1 MIKFRKLL
9 TGRFPGGKNIST
21 GAIRRER
28 LAAAMAWQILNIYPL
43 RRLPR
48 TWQKYKNLRG
58 VLLADEVGGGKTFEA
73 WALIAKH
80 FLEDTRS
87 NRDRFRVLII
97 ASKSIHQKWWW
108 CPRHKCTDDCDAC
121 NMPAE
126 YDRHKFLEQAKK
138 SLSKRKYARLKT
150 FFERIPTDEID
161 SKIVR
166 RKSEWKHID
175 KSRQGIWLT
184 SIPALPPAKGRNK
197 TGAEFDRTRHIKFP
211 RRFFD
216 WIIADEAHV
225 VRSGYRDTADEAL
238 PTLNSTAI
246 RKLHAVLNASPE
258 AKLLLLTATP
268 FQNNVNELMQLI
280 SLVERTS
287 DRESLTDL
295 IKSGLKGFQGR
306 IDELRRSPEDFTEES
321 IRDLYEGLDKDISK
335 FYPEDCD
342 GDFAERPAE
351 MRREGNGLDDFISDV
366 MVRNTKAQPKNSGS
380 LIRLSEKEQFQ
391 YLLMRD
397 LVYADKS
404 ETDRRRD
411 MASVNLSELVSSD
424 LAFVRTLSRYPER
437 KRKYELIRGLFG
449 KTLFFESKYK
459 SLEQAIEAAQK
470 KLKDKKGIVV
480 YCRFIPT
487 LEEIVS
493 RLSRRFGRQN
503 IFQLSGKQK
512 ILDRDAVIKQI
523 KATQGFK
530 VLVVSQVGNEGLDF
544 DSFAKTVIHF
554 DGHYNPAVMDQ
565 RNGRVYRRDNTVNKL
580 RISQLLLNE
589 TYDQRIKFLELEKR
603 KMKNFYL
610 GDDNMNAVLEQVLE
624 NAPHLKRSLAQL
636 RKFKIVLEP
645 KREWLLPKAKKQL

>member
-1 MIKFRKLL
+1 MIKFRRLL
-9 TGRFPGGKNIST
+9 TGKFPGGTNIAS
-21 GAIRRER
+21 GAIKRER
-28 LAAAMAWQILNIYPL
+28 LAAAMAWQILNIYPW
-43 RRLPR
+43 RRLPA
-48 TWQKYKNLRG
+48 TWLKYKNLRG

-87 NRDRFRVLII
+87 SRDRFRVLII

-108 CPRHKCTDDCDAC
+108 CPKHKCMDDCETC
-121 NMPAE
+121 SFPAE
-126 YDRHKFLEQAKK
+126 YDRHKFLAQAEK
-138 SLSKRKYARLKT
+138 SLSKRKFERLRE

-184 SIPALPPAKGRNK
+184 SIPALPGAIGRNK
-197 TGAEFDRTRHIKFP
+197 TEAEFSRTRHIKFP
-211 RRFFD
+211 KHFFD

-246 RKLHAVLNASPE
+246 RKLHAVLNASPK

-295 IKSGLKGFQGR
+295 IKAGLKGFQSR

-321 IRDLYEGLDKDISK
+321 IKDLYEGLDKDISK
-335 FYPEDCD
+335 FYPDECD
-342 GDFAERPAE
+342 GDFTERPAE
-351 MRREGNGLDDFISDV
+351 MRRKGNGLDDFISDV
-366 MVRNTKAQPKNSGS
+366 MVRNTKVQPKNTGA
-380 LIRLSEKEQFQ
+380 LVRLSEKEQFQ

-397 LVYADKS
+397 LVYADKT
-404 ETDRRRD
+404 ETERRRD

-424 LAFVRTLSRYPER
+424 LAFIRTLGRYPER
-437 KRKYELIRGLFG
+437 RRKYKLIRGLFG
-449 KTLFFESKYK
+449 KTLFFESKYHG
-459 SLEQAIEAAQK
+459 LEQAIEQAQR
-470 KLKDKKGIVV
+470 KLKEKRCVVV

-493 RLSRRFGRQN
+493 RLTRKFGRGKV
-503 IFQLSGKQK
+503 FELSGKQK
-512 ILDRDAVIKQI
+512 VMDRDAVIKQI
-523 KATQGFK
+523 KQTPGFK

-544 DSFAKTVIHF
+544 DAFAKTVIHF

-645 KREWLLPKAKKQL
+645 RREWLLSKTKKQL